1 MMKRKKILIADDV
14 EIFLMLERTVFNRDE
29 FEVITARS
37 GRSILKLIREAEP
50 DLVFM
55 NLYMPEINGDDCCR
69 MVKEDERGRNV
80 PIVMV
85 TEGDREEDREKCR
98 QSGCD
103 DILLKP
109 IKRHDFMSIAGKF
122 LHVRERADQRCKTR
136 LLVHCSVNSS
146 NSLSAYSIDLN
157 SGGLFLETSNPPMVG
172 DPFDIEFKLPANW
185 PQIQCKARSAWVN
198 EANNR
203 KKPDLPEGIGMQF
216 LDLPQEDKNAIRDY
230 INNVCSVNYC

>member
-1 MMKRKKILIADDV
+1 MRRKKILIADDV
-14 EIFLMLERTVFNRDE
+14 EIFLMLEKTVFNRDE
-29 FEVITARS
+29 FEVVTARS
-37 GRSILKLIREAEP
+37 GRSILKVIREGEP

-69 MVKEDERGRNV
+69 IVKEEESGRNI

-85 TEGDREEDREKCR
+85 TEGDREEDLQKCI

-103 DILLKP
+103 DILFKP
-109 IKRHDFMSIAGKF
+109 INRQAFMSITGKF

-136 LLVHCSVNSS
+136 LLIHYKVNSS

-157 SGGLFLETSNPPMVG
+157 SGGLFLETSKPLMV
-172 DPFDIEFKLPANW
+172 DAPFDIEFKLPTNW

-203 KKPDLPEGIGMQF
+203 KKPDLPAGIGMQF
-216 LDLPQEDKNAIRDY
+216 LDLPSADMHAIRDY
-230 INNVCSVNYC
+230 INSVCTIN